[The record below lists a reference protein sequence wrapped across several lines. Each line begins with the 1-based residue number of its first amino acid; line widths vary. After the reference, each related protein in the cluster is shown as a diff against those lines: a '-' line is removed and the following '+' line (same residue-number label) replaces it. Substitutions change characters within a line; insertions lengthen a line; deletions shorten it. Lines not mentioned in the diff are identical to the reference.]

1 MSRGWEEPVKNHLK
15 QFIVCALIT
24 LGAPGAAQARD
35 SDEDRKP
42 CSDATLH
49 GLYVFTASGF
59 NIVGGGAQPKA
70 IVELIRFNGDGSL
83 TVPASTVSINGV
95 ITRSPPDGPGS
106 YEVRADC
113 TGSLVF
119 GPPGPTPQGPTYDL
133 FVGPKGSEINMIQT
147 GPGAPVFQG
156 TAERQ
161 SR

>member
-1 MSRGWEEPVKNHLK
+1 
-15 QFIVCALIT
+15 
-24 LGAPGAAQARD
+24 
-35 SDEDRKP
+35 
-42 CSDATLH
+42 
-49 GLYVFTASGF
+49 LYVFTAAGF
-59 NIVGGGAQPKA
+59 NIVGGAAQPKA

-83 TVPASTVSINGV
+83 TVPAATVSINGV
-95 ITRSPPDGPGS
+95 ITRSPSDGPGS
-106 YEVRADC
+106 YAVAADC

-133 FVGPKGSEINMIQT
+133 FVGFKGSEIHMIQT

>member
-1 MSRGWEEPVKNHLK
+1 VKYDRKH
-15 QFIVCALIT
+15 FVVSALIV
-24 LGAPGAAQARD
+24 LGLSGVAQAKD
-35 SDEDRKP
+35 NDDDRKP

-59 NIVGGGAQPKA
+59 NIVGGAAQPKA

-106 YEVRADC
+106 YAVAADC

-133 FVGPKGSEINMIQT
+133 FVGFKGSEINMIQT